1 MNRLTHNKYELSI
14 FQKKEIPIKE
24 LKEFNYNLLTGIK
37 SDKTL
42 SDYFMYLMD
51 FLRNPKKF
59 QNNPSLFSK
68 SLCYF
73 EQ

>member
-42 SDYFMYLMD
+42 
-51 FLRNPKKF
+51 
-59 QNNPSLFSK
+59 
-68 SLCYF
+68 
-73 EQ
+73 